1 MLVKST
7 TREHTDRPLRVI
19 LDTDPGVDDALAIL
33 LALQSP
39 ELEVVAITTVCGN
52 VPVERGTTN
61 LFKVLSLMRPNHGF
75 LIGQGASRP
84 LQDAL
89 ETATHVH
96 GPDGLGELDRF
107 RNEDGT
113 LRYPEPMLPR
123 IPSAQDVWNECID
136 RNPDSLTLIT
146 VGPLTNLAQALR
158 TNHAIV
164 RKLRSV
170 ISMGGAITVPGNV
183 SPAAEFNIFVDPH
196 AAQLVFNSGLRVTL
210 IPLDVTMQ
218 VRLSRGDVGRMTADT
233 RDPIRRFFR
242 DSTEHALKFS
252 EQIEGQATIPL
263 HDPLAVGVATDHS
276 LVQLTPLHV
285 EVETEDRATRGM
297 TLADRRAIRVL
308 HRFEYSD
315 LSASSEEACRHRL
328 RAGGLEKVNRVR
340 RQGLQSGT
348 PTGA

>member
-1 MLVKST
+1 MTAVKPT
-7 TREHTDRPLRVI
+7 IREHTDRPLRVI

-33 LALQSP
+33 FALRSP

-61 LFKVLSLMRPNHGF
+61 LFKVLSLMRPNPGF
-75 LIGQGASRP
+75 LVGQGASRP

-96 GPDGLGELDRF
+96 GSDGLGELDRF

-113 LRYPEPMLPR
+113 LRYPEPMVPR
-123 IPSAQDVWNECID
+123 VPSAQDVWSECID
-136 RNPDSLTLIT
+136 RSPDSLTLIT

-170 ISMGGAITVPGNV
+170 ISMGGAIIVPGNV

-218 VRLSRGDVGRMTADT
+218 VRLSRGDIVRMTADT

-242 DSTEHALKFS
+242 DSTEHVLNFS
-252 EQIEGQATIPL
+252 EQAGGQATIHL

-285 EVETEDRATRGM
+285 EVETEGRATRGM
-297 TLADRRAIRVL
+297 TLADRCVVR
-308 HRFEYSD
+308 ESY
-315 LSASSEEACRHRL
+315 
-328 RAGGLEKVNRVR
+328 KVNPNVQVALSVDAGRFLR
-340 RQGLQSGT
+340 LFQGRLCQR
-348 PTGA
+348 

>member
-1 MLVKST
+1 MTAVKPT
-7 TREHTDRPLRVI
+7 IREHTDRPLRVI

-33 LALQSP
+33 FALRSP

-52 VPVERGTTN
+52 VPVERGTTS
-61 LFKVLSLMRPNHGF
+61 LFKVLSLMRPNPGF
-75 LIGQGASRP
+75 LVGQGASRP

-96 GPDGLGELDRF
+96 GSDGLGELDRF

-113 LRYPEPMLPR
+113 LRYPEPMVPR
-123 IPSAQDVWNECID
+123 VPSAQDVWSECID
-136 RNPDSLTLIT
+136 RSPDSLTLIT

-170 ISMGGAITVPGNV
+170 ISMGGAIIVPGNV
-183 SPAAEFNIFVDPH
+183 SPAAEFNIFADPH

-218 VRLSRGDVGRMTADT
+218 VRLNRGDIVRMTADT

-242 DSTEHALKFS
+242 DSTEHVLNFS
-252 EQIEGQATIPL
+252 EQAGGQATIHL

-285 EVETEDRATRGM
+285 EVETEGRATRGM
-297 TLADRRAIRVL
+297 TLADRCVVR
-308 HRFEYSD
+308 ESY
-315 LSASSEEACRHRL
+315 
-328 RAGGLEKVNRVR
+328 KVNPNVQVALSVDAGRFLR
-340 RQGLQSGT
+340 LFQGRLCQR
-348 PTGA
+348 